1 MIALPSAPAPA
12 PRRQLMVATTLW
24 CAAAATMLGG
34 MLALWMRFR
43 DEAGANGQRWL
54 PEGVVVQEV
63 ATNIMLLAFVPICLF
78 AQWAVYAA
86 QRGDRSHTGLALF
99 LVAFLAVAV
108 INAQAF
114 AWSQM
119 AVKVREGAYGP
130 MFYGVTGAMVVLVVI
145 GIVMSVVTA
154 VRHLGG
160 RSSDREIVAAHAL
173 YWYFMAAM
181 YSAVWFVVYVTK

>member
-12 PRRQLMVATTLW
+12 PRRQLLVGTALW

-43 DEAGANGQRWL
+43 DEAIADGLGWL
-54 PEGVVVQEV
+54 PDGVVVQEV

-86 QRGDRSHTGLALF
+86 ARGDRAHAGLALF
-99 LVAFLAVAV
+99 LVAFLGVAV

-114 AWSQM
+114 AWTQM

-130 MFYGVTGAMVVLVVI
+130 MFYAVTGSMVVLVVI

-154 VRHLGG
+154 LRYLGG
-160 RSSDREIVAAHAL
+160 RSKDREIVAAHAL

>member
-12 PRRQLMVATTLW
+12 PHRQLLVGTALW

-43 DEAGANGQRWL
+43 DQAIAGGQGWL
-54 PEGVVVQEV
+54 PDGVVVQEV

-78 AQWAVYAA
+78 AQWAVYAGA
-86 QRGDRSHTGLALF
+86 RGDRAHTGLALF
-99 LVAFLAVAV
+99 LVAFLGVAV

-114 AWSQM
+114 AWTQM
-119 AVKVREGAYGP
+119 AVNVREGAYGP
-130 MFYGVTGAMVVLVVI
+130 MFYAVTGTMVVLVVL

-154 VRHLGG
+154 LRYLGA
-160 RSSDREIVAAHAL
+160 RSNDREILAAHAL